1 MRAAK
6 NDSSFTAW
14 FIGGICCTLFIA
26 IVAIVGLILGAVA
39 LSRIH
44 NDRKNDA
51 AESFRH
57 VFCVDVHDRS
67 AADLSTALLGKV
79 VINTK
84 ENTLCL
90 RGSFFRETGSCD
102 TLESIVV
109 KGPVNEAE
117 LLDPVHVIGVLYNQS
132 NNATS
137 GNLSSCIHLSPSQ
150 ARRLLVNPA
159 LCYIEANFAGVSCGD
174 NLYRDYF
181 TGICADADFRVG
193 RDVDDDDTADDD
205 DVVDYDAS
213 YVSSEASD
221 DSELGDT
228 SEEDLL
234 SSSSSSDD
242 LDDTSEEDPSDSSS
256 SVITRR
262 ATVSHH
268 KSSRAAKA
276 HAAANARHNRH

>member
-1 MRAAK
+1 MRPTK
-6 NDSSFTAW
+6 NDSYMSW

-39 LSRIH
+39 LSRTH
-44 NDRKNDA
+44 TDRKNDE
-51 AESFRH
+51 AERFRH

-67 AADLSTALLGKV
+67 ASDLSSALLGKV

-84 ENTLCL
+84 DNTLCL
-90 RGSFFRETGSCD
+90 RGSFFRDTTSCE
-102 TLESIVV
+102 TLESVIV

-117 LLDPVHVIGVLYNQS
+117 LLDPVHVIGVLYNAS
-132 NNATS
+132 NNATA
-137 GNLSSCIHLSPSQ
+137 GNLSSCIHLSPSE

-205 DVVDYDAS
+205 VIDYDAS

-221 DSELGDT
+221 DSEVGDT
-228 SEEDLL
+228 SDGDF
-234 SSSSSSDD
+234 SSSSSDD
-242 LDDTSEEDPSDSSS
+242 LDDTSEGDSS
-256 SVITRR
+256 SVISRR
-262 ATVSHH
+262 ATLSHH
-268 KSSRAAKA
+268 KSSRVAKA
-276 HAAANARHNRH
+276 HAAAAANARHNHH